1 VSINY
6 LIFDGFSRKAEISGA
21 EIDLLKQRENL
32 LQLEY
37 DLRARL
43 RGILLS
49 INSLKTQIKAV
60 QSSLEFAKEGLRLS
74 TERYRLGVGSQLEL
88 LEARA
93 NYNNLLANYYLLLY
107 QYKLLLSRLGKAD
120 PMSSARERL
129 LESAKTLF
137 SQKGYYATSVEDIVA
152 SAGLS
157 KGAFYF
163 YFKSKEELFKSLVEE
178 MHLNIVK
185 RLENFLER
193 ELPLEDALIEH
204 AKVFLEDIYQNR
216 HIAQIF
222 LFQLVGTN
230 EEFRELYY
238 TKIAHLREL
247 LTKMVDRAIQRGEI
261 TYKNAENIVN
271 LYAGFL
277 RMLVLEYV
285 FREREPDLERV
296 KSLAQ
301 EGVKV
306 LFMGLKNA

>member
-1 VSINY
+1 
-6 LIFDGFSRKAEISGA
+6 
-21 EIDLLKQRENL
+21 
-32 LQLEY
+32 
-37 DLRARL
+37 
-43 RGILLS
+43 
-49 INSLKTQIKAV
+49 
-60 QSSLEFAKEGLRLS
+60 
-74 TERYRLGVGSQLEL
+74 
-88 LEARA
+88 
-93 NYNNLLANYYLLLY
+93 
-107 QYKLLLSRLGKAD
+107 
-120 PMSSARERL
+120 MSVARERL
-129 LESAKTLF
+129 LESAKRLF
-137 SQKGYYATSVEDIVA
+137 SQKGYYATSVEDIVE
-152 SAGLS
+152 SVGLS

-185 RLENFLER
+185 RLESFLER
-193 ELPLEDALIEH
+193 DLPLEDALIEH

-261 TYKNAENIVN
+261 TYKNAENTVN

-277 RMLVLEYV
+277 RTLVLEYV
-285 FREREPDLERV
+285 FKEREPDLEKV
-296 KSLAQ
+296 KSLTQ

-306 LFMGLKNA
+306 LFRGLKNA

>member
-1 VSINY
+1 
-6 LIFDGFSRKAEISGA
+6 
-21 EIDLLKQRENL
+21 
-32 LQLEY
+32 
-37 DLRARL
+37 
-43 RGILLS
+43 
-49 INSLKTQIKAV
+49 
-60 QSSLEFAKEGLRLS
+60 
-74 TERYRLGVGSQLEL
+74 
-88 LEARA
+88 
-93 NYNNLLANYYLLLY
+93 
-107 QYKLLLSRLGKAD
+107 
-120 PMSSARERL
+120 MSSARERL

-238 TKIAHLREL
+238 TKIAHLREM

-285 FREREPDLERV
+285 FREKEPDLERV
-296 KSLAQ
+296 KNLAQ

-306 LFMGLKNA
+306 LFRGLKNA

>member
-1 VSINY
+1 
-6 LIFDGFSRKAEISGA
+6 
-21 EIDLLKQRENL
+21 
-32 LQLEY
+32 
-37 DLRARL
+37 
-43 RGILLS
+43 
-49 INSLKTQIKAV
+49 
-60 QSSLEFAKEGLRLS
+60 
-74 TERYRLGVGSQLEL
+74 
-88 LEARA
+88 
-93 NYNNLLANYYLLLY
+93 
-107 QYKLLLSRLGKAD
+107 
-120 PMSSARERL
+120 MSSARERL
-129 LESAKTLF
+129 LESAKRLF
-137 SQKGYYATSVEDIVA
+137 SQRGYYATSVEDIVE

-178 MHLNIVK
+178 MHLSIVK

-238 TKIAHLREL
+238 TKIAHWREL
-247 LTKMVDRAIQRGEI
+247 LAKMVDRAIQRGEI
-261 TYKNAENIVN
+261 TYKNAENTVN

-306 LFMGLKNA
+306 LFRGLKNA

>member
-1 VSINY
+1 
-6 LIFDGFSRKAEISGA
+6 
-21 EIDLLKQRENL
+21 
-32 LQLEY
+32 
-37 DLRARL
+37 
-43 RGILLS
+43 
-49 INSLKTQIKAV
+49 
-60 QSSLEFAKEGLRLS
+60 
-74 TERYRLGVGSQLEL
+74 
-88 LEARA
+88 
-93 NYNNLLANYYLLLY
+93 
-107 QYKLLLSRLGKAD
+107 
-120 PMSSARERL
+120 MSVARERL
-129 LESAKTLF
+129 LESAKILF
-137 SQKGYYATSVEDIVA
+137 SQKGYYATSVEDIVE
-152 SAGLS
+152 SAGFS
-157 KGAFYF
+157 KGTFYF

-178 MHLNIVK
+178 MHLNIAK

-193 ELPLEDALIEH
+193 ELPLEDTLIEH

-285 FREREPDLERV
+285 FREKEPDLERV

-306 LFMGLKNA
+306 LFRGLKNA

>member
-1 VSINY
+1 
-6 LIFDGFSRKAEISGA
+6 
-21 EIDLLKQRENL
+21 
-32 LQLEY
+32 
-37 DLRARL
+37 
-43 RGILLS
+43 
-49 INSLKTQIKAV
+49 
-60 QSSLEFAKEGLRLS
+60 
-74 TERYRLGVGSQLEL
+74 
-88 LEARA
+88 
-93 NYNNLLANYYLLLY
+93 
-107 QYKLLLSRLGKAD
+107 
-120 PMSSARERL
+120 MSVARERL
-129 LESAKTLF
+129 LESAKRLF
-137 SQKGYYATSVEDIVA
+137 SQRGYYATSVEDIVA

-247 LTKMVDRAIQRGEI
+247 LAKMVDKAIQRGEI

-306 LFMGLKNA
+306 LFRGLKNA

>member
-1 VSINY
+1 
-6 LIFDGFSRKAEISGA
+6 
-21 EIDLLKQRENL
+21 
-32 LQLEY
+32 
-37 DLRARL
+37 
-43 RGILLS
+43 
-49 INSLKTQIKAV
+49 
-60 QSSLEFAKEGLRLS
+60 
-74 TERYRLGVGSQLEL
+74 
-88 LEARA
+88 
-93 NYNNLLANYYLLLY
+93 
-107 QYKLLLSRLGKAD
+107 
-120 PMSSARERL
+120 MSSARERL
-129 LESAKTLF
+129 LESAKRLF
-137 SQKGYYATSVEDIVA
+137 SQKGYYATSVEDIVE
-152 SAGLS
+152 SAGFS
-157 KGAFYF
+157 KGTFYF

-185 RLENFLER
+185 RLEGFLER

-238 TKIAHLREL
+238 TKVAHLREM

-271 LYAGFL
+271 LYSGFL

-306 LFMGLKNA
+306 LFRGLKNA

>member
-1 VSINY
+1 
-6 LIFDGFSRKAEISGA
+6 
-21 EIDLLKQRENL
+21 
-32 LQLEY
+32 
-37 DLRARL
+37 
-43 RGILLS
+43 
-49 INSLKTQIKAV
+49 
-60 QSSLEFAKEGLRLS
+60 
-74 TERYRLGVGSQLEL
+74 
-88 LEARA
+88 
-93 NYNNLLANYYLLLY
+93 
-107 QYKLLLSRLGKAD
+107 
-120 PMSSARERL
+120 MSSARERL
-129 LESAKTLF
+129 LESAKRLF

-185 RLENFLER
+185 RLESFLER
-193 ELPLEDALIEH
+193 DLPLEDALIEH
-204 AKVFLEDIYQNR
+204 AEVFLEDIYQNR

-247 LTKMVDRAIQRGEI
+247 LAKMVDKAIQRGEI

-306 LFMGLKNA
+306 LFRGLKNA

>member
-1 VSINY
+1 
-6 LIFDGFSRKAEISGA
+6 
-21 EIDLLKQRENL
+21 
-32 LQLEY
+32 
-37 DLRARL
+37 
-43 RGILLS
+43 
-49 INSLKTQIKAV
+49 
-60 QSSLEFAKEGLRLS
+60 
-74 TERYRLGVGSQLEL
+74 
-88 LEARA
+88 
-93 NYNNLLANYYLLLY
+93 
-107 QYKLLLSRLGKAD
+107 
-120 PMSSARERL
+120 MSSARERL
-129 LESAKTLF
+129 LESAKRLF

-178 MHLNIVK
+178 MHLSIVK

-193 ELPLEDALIEH
+193 DLPLEDALIEH

-238 TKIAHLREL
+238 TKIAHWREL
-247 LTKMVDRAIQRGEI
+247 LAKMVDRAIQRGEI
-261 TYKNAENIVN
+261 TYKNAENTVN

-306 LFMGLKNA
+306 LFGGLKNA

>member
-1 VSINY
+1 
-6 LIFDGFSRKAEISGA
+6 
-21 EIDLLKQRENL
+21 
-32 LQLEY
+32 
-37 DLRARL
+37 
-43 RGILLS
+43 
-49 INSLKTQIKAV
+49 
-60 QSSLEFAKEGLRLS
+60 
-74 TERYRLGVGSQLEL
+74 
-88 LEARA
+88 
-93 NYNNLLANYYLLLY
+93 
-107 QYKLLLSRLGKAD
+107 
-120 PMSSARERL
+120 MSVARERL
-129 LESAKTLF
+129 LESAKRLF
-137 SQKGYYATSVEDIVA
+137 SQKGYYATSVEDIVE
-152 SAGLS
+152 SAGFS
-157 KGAFYF
+157 KGTFYF

-238 TKIAHLREL
+238 TKVSHLREL

-296 KSLAQ
+296 KGLAQ

-306 LFMGLKNA
+306 LFRGLKNA

>member
-1 VSINY
+1 
-6 LIFDGFSRKAEISGA
+6 
-21 EIDLLKQRENL
+21 
-32 LQLEY
+32 
-37 DLRARL
+37 
-43 RGILLS
+43 
-49 INSLKTQIKAV
+49 
-60 QSSLEFAKEGLRLS
+60 
-74 TERYRLGVGSQLEL
+74 
-88 LEARA
+88 
-93 NYNNLLANYYLLLY
+93 
-107 QYKLLLSRLGKAD
+107 
-120 PMSSARERL
+120 MSSARERL
-129 LESAKTLF
+129 LESAKVLF
-137 SQKGYYATSVEDIVA
+137 SQKGYYATSVEDIVE
-152 SAGLS
+152 SAGFS

-185 RLENFLER
+185 RLEVFLER
-193 ELPLEDALIEH
+193 DLPLEDTLVEH

-238 TKIAHLREL
+238 TKVSHLREL

-271 LYAGFL
+271 LCVGFL

-285 FREREPDLERV
+285 FREGVPDLERV
-296 KSLAQ
+296 KGLAQ

-306 LFMGLKNA
+306 LFRGLKNA

>member
-1 VSINY
+1 
-6 LIFDGFSRKAEISGA
+6 
-21 EIDLLKQRENL
+21 
-32 LQLEY
+32 
-37 DLRARL
+37 
-43 RGILLS
+43 
-49 INSLKTQIKAV
+49 
-60 QSSLEFAKEGLRLS
+60 
-74 TERYRLGVGSQLEL
+74 
-88 LEARA
+88 
-93 NYNNLLANYYLLLY
+93 
-107 QYKLLLSRLGKAD
+107 
-120 PMSSARERL
+120 MSSARERL
-129 LESAKTLF
+129 LESAKRLF
-137 SQKGYYATSVEDIVA
+137 SQKGYYATSVEDIVE
-152 SAGLS
+152 SAGFS

-193 ELPLEDALIEH
+193 ELPLEDTLIEH

-261 TYKNAENIVN
+261 NYKNAENIVN

-296 KSLAQ
+296 KGLAQ

-306 LFMGLKNA
+306 LFRGLKNA

>member
-1 VSINY
+1 
-6 LIFDGFSRKAEISGA
+6 
-21 EIDLLKQRENL
+21 
-32 LQLEY
+32 
-37 DLRARL
+37 
-43 RGILLS
+43 
-49 INSLKTQIKAV
+49 
-60 QSSLEFAKEGLRLS
+60 
-74 TERYRLGVGSQLEL
+74 
-88 LEARA
+88 
-93 NYNNLLANYYLLLY
+93 
-107 QYKLLLSRLGKAD
+107 
-120 PMSSARERL
+120 MSVARERL
-129 LESAKTLF
+129 LESAKRLF
-137 SQKGYYATSVEDIVA
+137 SQRGYYATSVEDIVE
-152 SAGLS
+152 SAGFS
-157 KGAFYF
+157 KGTFYF

-178 MHLNIVK
+178 MHLSIVK

-216 HIAQIF
+216 HIAQLF

-238 TKIAHLREL
+238 TKMSHLREL
-247 LTKMVDRAIQRGEI
+247 LARMVDRAIQRGEI

-306 LFMGLKNA
+306 LFRGLKNA

>member
-1 VSINY
+1 
-6 LIFDGFSRKAEISGA
+6 
-21 EIDLLKQRENL
+21 
-32 LQLEY
+32 
-37 DLRARL
+37 
-43 RGILLS
+43 
-49 INSLKTQIKAV
+49 
-60 QSSLEFAKEGLRLS
+60 
-74 TERYRLGVGSQLEL
+74 
-88 LEARA
+88 
-93 NYNNLLANYYLLLY
+93 
-107 QYKLLLSRLGKAD
+107 
-120 PMSSARERL
+120 MSSARERL
-129 LESAKTLF
+129 LESAKILF
-137 SQKGYYATSVEDIVA
+137 SQKGYYATSVEDIVE
-152 SAGLS
+152 SAGFS

-185 RLENFLER
+185 RLEDFLER
-193 ELPLEDALIEH
+193 DLSLEDALIEH

-247 LTKMVDRAIQRGEI
+247 LAKMVDKAIQRGEI

-271 LYAGFL
+271 LYGGFL

-285 FREREPDLERV
+285 FREKEPDLERV

-306 LFMGLKNA
+306 LFRGLKNA

>member
-1 VSINY
+1 
-6 LIFDGFSRKAEISGA
+6 
-21 EIDLLKQRENL
+21 
-32 LQLEY
+32 
-37 DLRARL
+37 
-43 RGILLS
+43 
-49 INSLKTQIKAV
+49 
-60 QSSLEFAKEGLRLS
+60 
-74 TERYRLGVGSQLEL
+74 
-88 LEARA
+88 
-93 NYNNLLANYYLLLY
+93 
-107 QYKLLLSRLGKAD
+107 
-120 PMSSARERL
+120 MSSARERL
-129 LESAKTLF
+129 LESAKRLF
-137 SQKGYYATSVEDIVA
+137 SQKGYYATSVEDIVE

-163 YFKSKEELFKSLVEE
+163 YFKSKEELFKILVEE
-178 MHLNIVK
+178 MHLNIMK

-193 ELPLEDALIEH
+193 DLPLEDALIEH

-238 TKIAHLREL
+238 TKVSHLREL
-247 LTKMVDRAIQRGEI
+247 LAKMVDRAIQRGEI

-285 FREREPDLERV
+285 FKEKEPDLERV

-306 LFMGLKNA
+306 LFRGLKNA

>member
-1 VSINY
+1 MSVS
-6 LIFDGFSRKAEISGA
+6 K
-21 EIDLLKQRENL
+21 
-32 LQLEY
+32 
-37 DLRARL
+37 
-43 RGILLS
+43 
-49 INSLKTQIKAV
+49 
-60 QSSLEFAKEGLRLS
+60 
-74 TERYRLGVGSQLEL
+74 
-88 LEARA
+88 
-93 NYNNLLANYYLLLY
+93 
-107 QYKLLLSRLGKAD
+107 
-120 PMSSARERL
+120 ERL
-129 LESAKTLF
+129 LESAKILF
-137 SQKGYYATSVEDIVA
+137 SQKGYYATSVEDIVE

-178 MHLNIVK
+178 MHLSIVK
-185 RLENFLER
+185 RLESFLER

-247 LTKMVDRAIQRGEI
+247 LAKMVDKAIQRGEI

-306 LFMGLKNA
+306 LFRGLKNA

>member
-1 VSINY
+1 
-6 LIFDGFSRKAEISGA
+6 
-21 EIDLLKQRENL
+21 
-32 LQLEY
+32 
-37 DLRARL
+37 
-43 RGILLS
+43 
-49 INSLKTQIKAV
+49 
-60 QSSLEFAKEGLRLS
+60 
-74 TERYRLGVGSQLEL
+74 
-88 LEARA
+88 
-93 NYNNLLANYYLLLY
+93 
-107 QYKLLLSRLGKAD
+107 
-120 PMSSARERL
+120 MSSARERL
-129 LESAKTLF
+129 LESAKILF
-137 SQKGYYATSVEDIVA
+137 SQRGYYATSVEDIVA

-185 RLENFLER
+185 RSENFLER
-193 ELPLEDALIEH
+193 DLPLEDALIEH
-204 AKVFLEDIYQNR
+204 AEVFLEDIYQNR

-306 LFMGLKNA
+306 LFRGLKNA

>member
-1 VSINY
+1 
-6 LIFDGFSRKAEISGA
+6 
-21 EIDLLKQRENL
+21 
-32 LQLEY
+32 
-37 DLRARL
+37 
-43 RGILLS
+43 
-49 INSLKTQIKAV
+49 
-60 QSSLEFAKEGLRLS
+60 
-74 TERYRLGVGSQLEL
+74 
-88 LEARA
+88 
-93 NYNNLLANYYLLLY
+93 
-107 QYKLLLSRLGKAD
+107 
-120 PMSSARERL
+120 MSVARERL
-129 LESAKTLF
+129 LESAKRLF

-306 LFMGLKNA
+306 LFRGLKNA

>member
-1 VSINY
+1 
-6 LIFDGFSRKAEISGA
+6 
-21 EIDLLKQRENL
+21 
-32 LQLEY
+32 
-37 DLRARL
+37 
-43 RGILLS
+43 
-49 INSLKTQIKAV
+49 
-60 QSSLEFAKEGLRLS
+60 
-74 TERYRLGVGSQLEL
+74 
-88 LEARA
+88 
-93 NYNNLLANYYLLLY
+93 
-107 QYKLLLSRLGKAD
+107 
-120 PMSSARERL
+120 MSSARERL

-285 FREREPDLERV
+285 FREKEPDLERV
-296 KSLAQ
+296 KNLAQ

-306 LFMGLKNA
+306 LFRGLKNA

>member
-1 VSINY
+1 
-6 LIFDGFSRKAEISGA
+6 
-21 EIDLLKQRENL
+21 
-32 LQLEY
+32 
-37 DLRARL
+37 
-43 RGILLS
+43 
-49 INSLKTQIKAV
+49 
-60 QSSLEFAKEGLRLS
+60 
-74 TERYRLGVGSQLEL
+74 
-88 LEARA
+88 
-93 NYNNLLANYYLLLY
+93 
-107 QYKLLLSRLGKAD
+107 
-120 PMSSARERL
+120 MSSARERL
-129 LESAKTLF
+129 LESAKRLF
-137 SQKGYYATSVEDIVA
+137 SQRGYYATSVEDIVE

-178 MHLNIVK
+178 MHLSIVK

-216 HIAQIF
+216 HIAQLF

-238 TKIAHLREL
+238 TKVAHWREL
-247 LTKMVDRAIQRGEI
+247 LAKMVDRAIQRGEI
-261 TYKNAENIVN
+261 TYKNAENTVN

-285 FREREPDLERV
+285 FREREPDLEKV

-301 EGVKV
+301 EGVRV
-306 LFMGLKNA
+306 LFRGLKNA

>member
-1 VSINY
+1 
-6 LIFDGFSRKAEISGA
+6 
-21 EIDLLKQRENL
+21 
-32 LQLEY
+32 
-37 DLRARL
+37 
-43 RGILLS
+43 
-49 INSLKTQIKAV
+49 
-60 QSSLEFAKEGLRLS
+60 
-74 TERYRLGVGSQLEL
+74 
-88 LEARA
+88 
-93 NYNNLLANYYLLLY
+93 
-107 QYKLLLSRLGKAD
+107 
-120 PMSSARERL
+120 
-129 LESAKTLF
+129 
-137 SQKGYYATSVEDIVA
+137 VEDIVE
-152 SAGLS
+152 SAGFS
-157 KGAFYF
+157 KGTFYF

-178 MHLNIVK
+178 MHLSIVK

-216 HIAQIF
+216 HIAQLF

-238 TKIAHLREL
+238 TKVSHLREM

-271 LYAGFL
+271 LHGGFL

-285 FREREPDLERV
+285 FREKEPDLERV

-306 LFMGLKNA
+306 LFRGLKNA

>member
-1 VSINY
+1 
-6 LIFDGFSRKAEISGA
+6 
-21 EIDLLKQRENL
+21 
-32 LQLEY
+32 
-37 DLRARL
+37 
-43 RGILLS
+43 
-49 INSLKTQIKAV
+49 
-60 QSSLEFAKEGLRLS
+60 
-74 TERYRLGVGSQLEL
+74 
-88 LEARA
+88 
-93 NYNNLLANYYLLLY
+93 
-107 QYKLLLSRLGKAD
+107 
-120 PMSSARERL
+120 MSSARERL
-129 LESAKTLF
+129 LESAKRLF

-152 SAGLS
+152 SAGFS

-230 EEFRELYY
+230 EEFRKLYY
-238 TKIAHLREL
+238 TKVSHLREL

-296 KSLAQ
+296 KGLAQ

-306 LFMGLKNA
+306 LFRGLKNA

>member
-1 VSINY
+1 
-6 LIFDGFSRKAEISGA
+6 
-21 EIDLLKQRENL
+21 
-32 LQLEY
+32 
-37 DLRARL
+37 
-43 RGILLS
+43 
-49 INSLKTQIKAV
+49 
-60 QSSLEFAKEGLRLS
+60 
-74 TERYRLGVGSQLEL
+74 
-88 LEARA
+88 
-93 NYNNLLANYYLLLY
+93 
-107 QYKLLLSRLGKAD
+107 
-120 PMSSARERL
+120 MSSAREKL
-129 LESAKTLF
+129 LESAKRLF
-137 SQKGYYATSVEDIVA
+137 SQKGYYATSVEDIVE
-152 SAGLS
+152 SAGFS
-157 KGAFYF
+157 KGTFYF

-247 LTKMVDRAIQRGEI
+247 LAKMVDKAIQRREI

-271 LYAGFL
+271 LYGGFL

-285 FREREPDLERV
+285 FREKEPDLERV

-301 EGVKV
+301 EGVNV
-306 LFMGLKNA
+306 LFRGLKNA

>member
-1 VSINY
+1 
-6 LIFDGFSRKAEISGA
+6 
-21 EIDLLKQRENL
+21 
-32 LQLEY
+32 
-37 DLRARL
+37 
-43 RGILLS
+43 
-49 INSLKTQIKAV
+49 
-60 QSSLEFAKEGLRLS
+60 
-74 TERYRLGVGSQLEL
+74 
-88 LEARA
+88 
-93 NYNNLLANYYLLLY
+93 
-107 QYKLLLSRLGKAD
+107 
-120 PMSSARERL
+120 MSSAKERL
-129 LESAKTLF
+129 LESAKRLF
-137 SQKGYYATSVEDIVA
+137 SQKGYYATSVEDIVE
-152 SAGLS
+152 SAGVS
-157 KGAFYF
+157 KGTFYF

-185 RLENFLER
+185 RLENFLEK
-193 ELPLEDALIEH
+193 ELPLEDALIEY

-247 LTKMVDRAIQRGEI
+247 LTKMVDRAIQKGEI
-261 TYKNAENIVN
+261 NYKNAENIVN

-285 FREREPDLERV
+285 FREKEPDLERV

-306 LFMGLKNA
+306 LFRGLKNA